1 MRECLNSLKTILR
14 HRSRS
19 EIRDFN
25 PAPDIRLISG
35 RKGAERVWMKLRIF
49 ASLLCLACITAS
61 CKHEAPKDK
70 PESDKAKAL
79 KEDE

>member
-1 MRECLNSLKTILR
+1 
-14 HRSRS
+14 
-19 EIRDFN
+19 
-25 PAPDIRLISG
+25 LIPG
-35 RKGAERVWMKLRIF
+35 RKAAEKAGMKLRMF